1 MELQRQIV
9 IISKKNNVSI
19 PQIAANLRWKNR
31 IKQVGLDDKKIEMF
45 LNTMDTLGNK
55 HSIPPTVLV
64 NQLFS
69 LIEFMPRENKEA
81 HQLDEELK
89 SRISKLRE
97 LNNDIETSIKSLEET
112 EATVEEKQKR
122 LKIEDKDLD
131 QFHEISDL
139 LQLYKYTEFSTE
151 LFNVV
156 RALADINNLG
166 YDAKVIVSQYAKLE
180 SLTKANEKL
189 KRRLQEKVRE
199 LEIHKRK
206 PDEEQA
212 RWKDHNKAFE
222 IFIRLVKDGLK
233 EEDIFTA
240 AHILNNDFTP
250 DRIKE
255 LLEEFR
261 TCGSIPEV
269 KLKLKREYEENDLL
283 F

>member
-1 MELQRQIV
+1 ML
-9 IISKKNNVSI
+9 
-19 PQIAANLRWKNR
+19 
-31 IKQVGLDDKKIEMF
+31 
-45 LNTMDTLGNK
+45 
-55 HSIPPTVLV
+55 
-64 NQLFS
+64 
-69 LIEFMPRENKEA
+69 RENKEA

-122 LKIEDKDLD
+122 LKIKDKDLD

-139 LQLYKYTEFSTE
+139 LQLYKYTELSTE

-156 RALADINNLG
+156 RVLADINNLG
-166 YDAKVIVSQYAKLE
+166 YDAKVIVFQYARLE

-199 LEIHKRK
+199 LEIYKRK
-206 PDEEQA
+206 SDEEQA